1 MQDYS
6 VETNCIHAGYQA
18 KNGEPRALP
27 IIQSTTFK
35 YDSCE
40 DMAALFDLKVSGY
53 FYTRLA
59 NPTNDAVAEKICKLE
74 GGVAAI
80 LTSSGQAAS
89 FYSIFNIAKAG
100 DHIISASTI
109 YGGTFNLFDV
119 TMRRMGIEFT
129 FVDPNC
135 SPEELAA
142 AFTPNTKAV
151 FGESLANPALNVLDV
166 EKFAKVAHEHGVPLI
181 IDNTFPTPVNFRPL
195 EWGADVVI
203 HSTTK
208 YLDGHATSVGGI
220 IIDGGTF
227 DWNAHADK
235 FPELTNPDASY
246 HGIIYTEA
254 FGAAAYF
261 AKILAQLM
269 RDLGAIPSP
278 HNAFLLNL
286 GVETLHLRMAR
297 HVENGRAVAKYM
309 SEHEKVAWVTF
320 PELEG
325 DASYELAQKYM
336 PNGTCG
342 VVTVGIKG
350 GREAAMRF
358 MDNLQLGAIATH
370 VADIRTCMLHPAST
384 THRQLSDEALVACGV
399 LPELVRISCGCEAT
413 ADILADIE
421 QALEKV

>member
-1 MQDYS
+1 MSEYS
-6 VETNCIHAGYQA
+6 IETNCIQAGYQA

-35 YDSCE
+35 YDSCKE
-40 DMAALFDLKVSGY
+40 MADLFDLKASGY

-59 NPTNDAVAEKICKLE
+59 NPTNDAVASKICTLE

-89 FYSIFNIAKAG
+89 FYSVFNIAKAG
-100 DHIISASTI
+100 DHVISASTI

-119 TMRRMGIEFT
+119 TMRRMGIDFT
-129 FVDPNC
+129 FIDPDC
-135 SPEELAA
+135 TEEELAA
-142 AFTPNTKAV
+142 AFKPNTKAV
-151 FGESLANPALNVLDV
+151 FGESLANPALNVLDI
-166 EKFAKVAHEHGVPLI
+166 EKFAKVAHAQGVPLI

-195 EWGADVVI
+195 EWGADIVV

-208 YLDGHATSVGGI
+208 YLDGHATSVGGVI
-220 IIDGGTF
+220 VDGGKF
-227 DWNAHADK
+227 DWAAHADK
-235 FPELTNPDASY
+235 YPELTTPDASY
-246 HGIIYTEA
+246 HGIVYTEA

-278 HNAFLLNL
+278 HNSFLVNI
-286 GVETLHLRMAR
+286 GIETLHLRMAR
-297 HVENGRAVAKYM
+297 HVENARAVAEYLSK
-309 SEHEKVAWVTF
+309 HEKVAWVTF

-325 DASYELAQKYM
+325 DPSYALAKKYM

-350 GREAAMRF
+350 GRESAMKF
-358 MDNLQLGAIATH
+358 LDNLKLAAIATH

-384 THRQLSDEALVACGV
+384 THRQLSDEALEASGV
-399 LPELVRISCGCEAT
+399 LPELVRISCGCEAKDDII
-413 ADILADIE
+413 ADIA
-421 QALEKV
+421 QALEQI